1 MGLAGRKTVSG
12 GVLLFN
18 GLMAALALFLGG
30 WGYLAGWGWMQ
41 EAGGQRLCVYSGSL
55 LIWLAAV
62 YVIKRIWAREA
73 LVRMLASLSLPK
85 RLRQSQRA
93 AMLYGV
99 VLTALVWAIILAG
112 SFWPVLAN
120 GQAAVLSLLLAWVA
134 VVRAIAQGEAL
145 APEARAQEAAEQA
158 VPEQAAEEER
168 LVSFLAAWAVFMAA
182 AGGALV
188 WAVLK
193 WHKYQW
199 IFADM
204 PLKWQGELVLAALG
218 TAGGLLA
225 ALAYGLNAS
234 RRRRR
239 GKKTPPPAA

>member
-1 MGLAGRKTVSG
+1 MRSAVRVFPHGYENRLYV
-12 GVLLFN
+12 GV
-18 GLMAALALFLGG
+18 GIAD
-30 WGYLAGWGWMQ
+30 
-41 EAGGQRLCVYSGSL
+41 S
-55 LIWLAAV
+55 
-62 YVIKRIWAREA
+62 
-73 LVRMLASLSLPK
+73 
-85 RLRQSQRA
+85 
-93 AMLYGV
+93 GV
-99 VLTALVWAIILAG
+99 VNLPAAKPLVWCDNFAVV
-112 SFWPVLAN
+112 PV
-120 GQAAVLSLLLAWVA
+120 GPSAVLPLLLAWVA

-234 RRRRR
+234 KRRRR